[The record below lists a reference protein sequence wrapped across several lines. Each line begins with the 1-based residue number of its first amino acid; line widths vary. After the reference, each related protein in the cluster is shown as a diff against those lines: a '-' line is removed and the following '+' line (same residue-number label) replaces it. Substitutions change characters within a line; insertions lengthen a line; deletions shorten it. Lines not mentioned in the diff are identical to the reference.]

1 MMYVWKAKRRVE
13 KLKKKIVIVA
23 IWILSIYILNQ
34 NHILSLDM
42 DALKQFIA
50 GNTKYAM
57 LLFVALWVVRLPI
70 FIPGVTL
77 MILGGIFFNPITGFL
92 LSMIGM
98 VLSETLV
105 YVFSKIFS
113 SGKINQYLESKY
125 PEVKSLLE
133 IYNYKFL
140 ALGIICPI
148 APTDA
153 ICVLSAAV
161 GLKYTTYILTII
173 ISNIPLIL
181 LYSLIGI
188 SFSKSLLSFVLVV
201 ISFVLSSI
209 VSIKIWNSLKQ
220 KAELQR
226 F

>member
-1 MMYVWKAKRRVE
+1 M
-13 KLKKKIVIVA
+13 KKKIFIVA
-23 IWILSIYILNQ
+23 FWILSIYILKK
-34 NHILSLDM
+34 NHILSLGM
-42 DALKQFIA
+42 DSLNQFIS
-50 GNTKYAM
+50 GNTKYAI

-70 FIPGVTL
+70 FMPGVTL
-77 MILGGIFFNPITGFL
+77 MILGGIFFNPITGFF

-105 YVFSKIFS
+105 YVFSKIFPS
-113 SGKINQYLESKY
+113 EKINQYLESKH
-125 PEVKSLLE
+125 PEVKALLE

-181 LYSLIGI
+181 LYSFIGI
-188 SFSKSLLSFVLVV
+188 SFSESLLCIVLVI
-201 ISFVLSSI
+201 ISFALVAI
-209 VSIKIWNSLKQ
+209 VSIKIWNNLKQ
-220 KAELQR
+220 KTELQR